1 MNWVNGVK
9 GGKGGQVVVDSGP
22 TVLLDVNKKPDG
34 RFLSSLGSVTVAM
47 GDGRSRKN
55 LNNVVFTDSY
65 VVRPMLVPFFED
77 RVVEMAVTQ
86 AFKVAEEEDSEYSIA
101 SGFYVDM
108 DVSHEFHSACM
119 VLLAKRQPEKLA
131 SGLGASLARLY
142 GRVVSGNELKILLAC
157 IVAAGASAHA
167 YYARQYEIDL
177 EEAKAAFARRETL
190 FELEDARAEAA
201 NSWLGQAGNTVFE
214 AFFNLVSVPQRGT
227 MPTAFSTG
235 DNLGCGSKPN
245 LPPLPAGGGV
255 LNGISSWFGLGSGT
269 SNVAKEYWREYLSG
283 LPRILTIAHCLKG
296 YSDFALLPER
306 GKGPAIEALSAE
318 LVQSLGTTSET
329 EVFIELLKICCSLD
343 VDAPKLVRAGVAVC
357 ERDGCQE
364 LTAFKRRVERNVFDA
379 QSFAD
384 KLGETVEV
392 DVDLA
397 SAAELLENLD
407 ETTPDTC
414 TPDLDSRVDKFLLAV
429 LEKQPLTFPA
439 IFGLGPRAIRD

>member
-9 GGKGGQVVVDSGP
+9 GGKGKQVVVDSGP
-22 TVLLDVNKKPDG
+22 TVLLDVKKKPDG

-47 GDGRSRKN
+47 GDGESRKN

-177 EEAKAAFARRETL
+177 EEAKAAFARRE
-190 FELEDARAEAA
+190 LEWSTEH
-201 NSWLGQAGNTVFE
+201 SWTGQAGNTLLG
-214 AFFNLVSVPQRGT
+214 AFFNLLSVSQRGA

-235 DNLGCGSKPN
+235 DNLGCGQQTE
-245 LPPLPAGGGV
+245 LPPLPASLDNGFLTGV
-255 LNGISSWFGLGSGT
+255 SSIFGFGSGT
-269 SNVAKEYWREYLSG
+269 SDKAKVYWRENLSD

-296 YSDFALLPER
+296 YSDFALLPENS
-306 GKGPAIEALSAE
+306 KGLAIEALSVE

-439 IFGLGPRAIRD
+439 ISGLGPRAIRD